1 MSLPSSENSTTTP
14 VKPPDTM
21 TTKPSNPN
29 LQLHNVNLT
38 IVSIMIFLV
47 ILIIFAS
54 FFLLDYFNKPQNS
67 ENLSAS
73 EPVVLTSP
81 IPLATPTLAK
91 ELTINDRILEVDKS
105 LLKTDQE
112 LVFLNSLFSDEQSDL
127 GQTSEVADLNLK
139 AVKELNRRLT
149 ILNNLMTKTNLS
161 VKLSN
166 SQEESVKKEV
176 QSQINVQ
183 TKMKEE
189 LNRADDLASVQEIVE
204 KIEESHDSFYI
215 LITKVGLI
223 LLSDV
228 ILDTTSQIATI
239 SGVIDAKFSSLK
251 SPTPEVKNL
260 SKNYTDTKLKL
271 SNNQKSVESIQ
282 NNLLRASVKAT
293 RATLSDN
300 QKTLQTAIL
309 NLKES
314 FETIKGILSIVVN
327 L

>member
-73 EPVVLTSP
+73 EPVVSTSP

-105 LLKTDQE
+105 FLKTDQE
-112 LVFLNSLFSDEQSDL
+112 LVFLNSLFSDEMGDL
-127 GQTSEVADLNLK
+127 GQSPGVAELNLA

-161 VKLSN
+161 VKLS
-166 SQEESVKKEV
+166 EAHKESVKKEI
-176 QSQINVQ
+176 QSQISDQ

-189 LNRADDLASVQEIVE
+189 LNKADDLASVQKVVE
-204 KIEESHDSFYI
+204 KIEESYDSFYI